1 MNQQHTEISQIG
13 EFGLIRRIEKIVELR
28 TDRAGTAA
36 NLIKGIADDAAVY
49 RPSPGLVELLTTD
62 ALVEGVHFDLTF
74 TSMRHLGWKAIVAS
88 LSDIAAMAGVPRY
101 VTMTLCLPNKIS
113 VEMVEQLYEGA
124 ALACTEYSCFI
135 VGGDTTATQ
144 GAMVISV
151 TMIGEAE
158 ESRVV
163 YRNGARPGDYV
174 CVSGH
179 LGSSVAGL
187 KILLREKEQF
197 LNTSDQQAFSPR
209 FEPYTA
215 ALAKHLMPKPRLDLS
230 RIFSRDVQVHS
241 MIDVSDGLSSD
252 LSHLCEESGTGALLF
267 EDRIPFSPDLLRS
280 ANRLRKP
287 PLDYALSG
295 GEDYELL
302 FTVPLTR
309 MKALEALRIPV
320 TEIGMI
326 TAGKTMLLVNEAGKK
341 IPLRPTGYNHFTG
354 IRNRAKRST

>member
-241 MIDVSDGLSSD
+241 MIDVSDGLASEIHHVCASSD
-252 LSHLCEESGTGALLF
+252 VGATLF
-267 EDRIPFSPDLLRS
+267 EHNIPVDNITQNIAAEFSVSPV
-280 ANRLRKP
+280 
-287 PLDYALSG
+287 DYALYG
-295 GEDYELL
+295 GEEYELL
-302 FTVPLTR
+302 FTLTESEY
-309 MKALEALRIPV
+309 KKLETLTGDVTIIGRI
-320 TEIGMI
+320 TGR
-326 TAGKTMLLVNEAGKK
+326 EAG
-341 IPLRPTGYNHFTG
+341 IELVRENGEHEPLPPQGWEHFS
-354 IRNRAKRST
+354 R